1 MIAIEKTY
9 PIKSIELPNRVKLQ
23 YVEQGDPAGVP
34 VILLHGIT
42 DSWRSFELPLVY
54 MPPSIRAFAIS
65 QRGHGDSDRP
75 RSGYDPRD
83 FAADVAAFIDVLKLQ
98 RAVIV
103 GHSMGS
109 VVAQRFALDYAD
121 RVLGVAL
128 VGSFV
133 GMRDNPS
140 VLEFWNAVTELSDP
154 IDPDFALEF
163 QQSTLAQPI
172 PPAYLDAVVRESLKV
187 PARVW
192 RSALEGLMGV
202 DYSGELSKVEAPT
215 LVIWGD
221 QDSFCPRGDQDAL
234 AAAIK
239 DSRLM
244 VYHGAGHAVH
254 WEEPERFA
262 SDLAAFAEGLINSH

>member
-215 LVIWGD
+215 LIIWGD